1 MACIMKNKLKGGNVS
16 FTIQVK
22 VKDPKTE
29 RVKTKVMTWK
39 KPKDMKDTEARRH
52 VDKLAVQFEEQCIK
66 QIKGLIGDD
75 EQISFEDFANKWLE
89 RVKDDTDKSPLY
101 YEKAHHHVKRFIEFF
116 GKIKLKD
123 ITPSMVQNFADSL
136 GTHRIV
142 NDTAICKKSMYL
154 LLKSKR
160 LVAKRI
166 REWADVNYGTYAQAQ
181 RGLPIKLENAQ
192 KICKALNVNYDDYFE
207 TKPSSKP
214 YARATKAKYIATLRL
229 ILGFAKRQRLIDYN
243 YATGEFIESIKG
255 SKKEIAVLNDE
266 EAKILREE
274 LDRTE
279 NPRWKIAIYIL
290 LLMGIRRG
298 ELAGLDW
305 EDIDFK
311 TKTMH
316 IRKSRYLVNRKLI
329 TKCPKTETSIR
340 SLAIPQ
346 LLVDKLLEYKEWYD
360 KVKEALGDL
369 WQKNTAL
376 LVNDEGNIIYPNL
389 YRIWLRKIL
398 KKANLNKV
406 VTVHSLRHTNI
417 TLMLTSGVD
426 LRTVS
431 ARAGHARTSTTTD
444 IYSHFIKNCDERA
457 SRIIDDI
464 FTDKKE

>member
-1 MACIMKNKLKGGNVS
+1 MENNTLSLVEKAYGIEIIPELYGNGHINKTYVTKSRPRLIVQEINTS
-16 FTIQVK
+16 IF
-22 VKDPKTE
+22 KDPVGMMQNIVGVTRHLGTKLRADGKDPDRYTLTVVPALDGEMYKTFDGKFY
-29 RVKTKVMTWK
+29 R
-39 KPKDMKDTEARRH
+39 AY
-52 VDKLAVQFEEQCIK
+52 L
-66 QIKGLIGDD
+66 
-75 EQISFEDFANKWLE
+75 
-89 RVKDDTDKSPLY
+89 
-101 YEKAHHHVKRFIEFF
+101 FIEDSQCF
-116 GKIKLKD
+116 D
-123 ITPSMVQNFADSL
+123 MVTPD
-136 GTHRIV
+136 
-142 NDTAICKKSMYL
+142 
-154 LLKSKR
+154 
-160 LVAKRI
+160 
-166 REWADVNYGTYAQAQ
+166 
-181 RGLPIKLENAQ
+181 
-192 KICKALNVNYDDYFE
+192 
-207 TKPSSKP
+207 
-214 YARATKAKYIATLRL
+214 TLR
-229 ILGFAKRQRLIDYN
+229 
-243 YATGEFIESIKG
+243 
-255 SKKEIAVLNDE
+255 
-266 EAKILREE
+266 
-274 LDRTE
+274 
-279 NPRWKIAIYIL
+279 
-290 LLMGIRRG
+290 
-298 ELAGLDW
+298 LAGLDW

>member
-1 MACIMKNKLKGGNVS
+1 MALSYSLV
-16 FTIQVK
+16 
-22 VKDPKTE
+22 
-29 RVKTKVMTWK
+29 
-39 KPKDMKDTEARRH
+39 
-52 VDKLAVQFEEQCIK
+52 EE
-66 QIKGLIGDD
+66 
-75 EQISFEDFANKWLE
+75 
-89 RVKDDTDKSPLY
+89 
-101 YEKAHHHVKRFIEFF
+101 
-116 GKIKLKD
+116 
-123 ITPSMVQNFADSL
+123 
-136 GTHRIV
+136 
-142 NDTAICKKSMYL
+142 
-154 LLKSKR
+154 
-160 LVAKRI
+160 
-166 REWADVNYGTYAQAQ
+166 
-181 RGLPIKLENAQ
+181 
-192 KICKALNVNYDDYFE
+192 
-207 TKPSSKP
+207 
-214 YARATKAKYIATLRL
+214 YI
-229 ILGFAKRQRLIDYN
+229 
-243 YATGEFIESIKG
+243 
-255 SKKEIAVLNDE
+255 
-266 EAKILREE
+266 
-274 LDRTE
+274 
-279 NPRWKIAIYIL
+279 P
-290 LLMGIRRG
+290 
-298 ELAGLDW
+298 